1 MVYAPPP
8 ADCCSITLIPFTE
21 LRRDNRLARLT
32 TCGHYFDRVQ
42 IETWV
47 NTKSTCPLCERHV
60 TVRDIRSEASD
71 GILARIGRFICSF
84 FEFIWKGIIFLCE
97 VSVEEERYASRRQT
111 TVVYGGTY
119 VPAYSREPARREVRP
134 TYVPP
139 AATRASLGGRDNS
152 AYTTSVRDASGGRV
166 QLGNREDYV
175 YSAGTG
181 SPSSQ
186 SGGRVKLGTRT

>member
-8 ADCCSITLIPFTE
+8 ADCCSITLIPFTD

-32 TCGHYFDRVQ
+32 TCGHYFDRVH

-84 FEFIWKGIIFLCE
+84 FEFIWKGIIYLCE
-97 VSVEEERYASRRQT
+97 VSVEEERYAARRQT
-111 TVVYGGTY
+111 TVVYGGGTY
-119 VPAYSREPARREVRP
+119 VPAHAREPARREVRP

-139 AATRASLGGRDNS
+139 AATRASLGGRDS
-152 AYTTSVRDASGGRV
+152 SVYTTSARDSSGGRVQLGKRDEDVYGAGRSNSTQPGGRV
-166 QLGNREDYV
+166 QLGNR
-175 YSAGTG
+175 T
-181 SPSSQ
+181 
-186 SGGRVKLGTRT
+186 